1 MSGADAA
8 PRALGAT
15 SPAARVL
22 GCTVLVTG
30 ISTAPL
36 RSRDALVAS
45 ACATLVVLLI
55 TRAAPLELLKRSL
68 VAVPV
73 LAALVL
79 PVLLA
84 GHARHAFELGFRAM
98 LALIT
103 ALSFAATLSI
113 IDLPSALSSLGL
125 PRPLARM
132 LGTMLRQAGAVQA
145 QGQRILLARKLRGAK
160 GGAMSAEVLASLL
173 TSTAERA
180 ERVELAMRLRGADLA
195 TPKAGQGLGPR
206 DLPLLLASSCAAIAI
221 HIWAS

>member
-1 MSGADAA
+1 
-8 PRALGAT
+8 
-15 SPAARVL
+15 VL
-22 GCTVLVTG
+22 GCVVLVTG

-45 ACATLVVLLI
+45 ACVALAVLFF
-55 TRAAPLELLKRSL
+55 TRAAPLALVKRSL
-68 VAVPV
+68 VAVPL

-79 PVLLA
+79 PVMLA
-84 GHARHAFELGFRAM
+84 GQAQHAVELGLRAM

-103 ALSFAATLSI
+103 ALSFAATLSSI
-113 IDLPSALSSLGL
+113 ELPAALTNLGL
-125 PRPLARM
+125 PQPLARM

-195 TPKAGQGLGPR
+195 TLKAGQGLGPR

-221 HIWAS
+221 HIWAR

>member
-1 MSGADAA
+1 
-8 PRALGAT
+8 
-15 SPAARVL
+15 VL
-22 GCTVLVTG
+22 GCAVLVTA

-36 RSRDALVAS
+36 RSRDALVAC
-45 ACATLVVLLI
+45 AFATLAVLCV
-55 TRAAPLELLKRSL
+55 TRAAPVELLKRSL
-68 VAVPV
+68 VAVPL
-73 LAALVL
+73 LATLVL

-84 GHARHAFELGFRAM
+84 GQASHAFELGVRAM

-103 ALSFAATLSI
+103 ALSFATTLSTI
-113 IDLPSALSSLGL
+113 ELPAALTSLKL
-125 PRPLARM
+125 PRPLVHM

-195 TPKAGQGLGPR
+195 TPKAGQGLALR

-221 HIWAS
+221 HIWAR